1 MTLSEN
7 QLYSKEFFFSRG
19 DLNFT
24 PNNTYNL
31 TSIEIESLS
40 KEQLGDLIESECN
53 NKITFHPTV
62 IGPVMQRY
70 IFLKFPSLKHKII
83 EISNGKIQED
93 VHAPIAKE

>member
-1 MTLSEN
+1 MKINYTVKN
-7 QLYSKEFFFSRG
+7 FSFLG

-53 NKITFHPTV
+53 DKITFHPTL
-62 IGPVMQRY
+62 IDPIMERY
-70 IFLKFPSLKHKII
+70 ISLKFPSLKHKII

>member
-1 MTLSEN
+1 MALNAN
-7 QLYSKEFFFSRG
+7 QLYSKEFFFSG

-31 TSIEIESLS
+31 TPTKIESLS

-53 NKITFHPTV
+53 GKITFHPTV

-83 EISNGKIQED
+83 EISNGMIQED
-93 VHAPIAKE
+93 MYAPVVAE